1 MSVSQ
6 QAASQFILILLI
18 ILVFYFLL
26 IRPQI
31 KRQRE
36 REQLIAGIQTG
47 DRILT
52 IGGILGNVVEIKENV
67 IMLEVAKNVI
77 LEMSKSAVAEKVE

>member
-6 QAASQFILILLI
+6 QAASQIILILII

-52 IGGILGNVVEIKENV
+52 IGGIVGRVVEVKENV
-67 IMLEVAKNVI
+67 MMLEVAKNVI
-77 LEMSKSAVAEKVE
+77 LEMSKSAIAEKVD